1 MKLIEI
7 VVLLGAQCI
16 SPVQHSAANT
26 EVQKVQ
32 CAVVIEQDT
41 SAGTVR
47 IVPAG
52 ASTRPEVVAVLDRI
66 GSEQAE
72 RIAPAGAPPP
82 DPSAIAGAP
91 PQRAAAAIA
100 PPPEQLAAAEAKP
113 VVDAATPAEAPAQE
127 EPAAQE
133 TAAEPAA
140 KPEKAK
146 DKEKETAEAPAPGIV
161 TKCKGKAEARWYTN
175 DEGRKKYRCVLPG

>member
-16 SPVQHSAANT
+16 SPVQHSAATT

-32 CAVVIEQDT
+32 CAVVIERDT
-41 SAGTVR
+41 AAGIVR

-66 GSEQAE
+66 DSDGTQ

-82 DPSAIAGAP
+82 DPTAP
-91 PQRAAAAIA
+91 AQTAAAEPAPAIA
-100 PPPEQLAAAEAKP
+100 PPPEPVTAAPEKP
-113 VVDAATPAEAPAQE
+113 VKEEAPA
-127 EPAAQE
+127 
-133 TAAEPAA
+133 AEAA
-140 KPEKAK
+140 KPEPV
-146 DKEKETAEAPAPGIV
+146 EKPATRKSAETAGEEPAPGIE
-161 TKCKGKAEARWYTN
+161 TRCKGKAVARWYTN

>member
-16 SPVQHSAANT
+16 SPVQHSAATT

-32 CAVVIEQDT
+32 CAVVIERDT
-41 SAGTVR
+41 AAGTVR

-66 GSEQAE
+66 DGDEGQ
-72 RIAPAGAPPP
+72 RIAPAAAPPP
-82 DPSAIAGAP
+82 DPTAP
-91 PQRAAAAIA
+91 AQAAVAEPAPAIA
-100 PPPEQLAAAEAKP
+100 PPPDQVTAAAEKP
-113 VVDAATPAEAPAQE
+113 VKDASPAAEAVKAEPAPAAE
-127 EPAAQE
+127 LEPKPAAQTSAE
-133 TAAEPAA
+133 TAG
-140 KPEKAK
+140 
-146 DKEKETAEAPAPGIV
+146 EAPAPGIE
-161 TKCKGKAEARWYTN
+161 TRCKGKAVARWYTN